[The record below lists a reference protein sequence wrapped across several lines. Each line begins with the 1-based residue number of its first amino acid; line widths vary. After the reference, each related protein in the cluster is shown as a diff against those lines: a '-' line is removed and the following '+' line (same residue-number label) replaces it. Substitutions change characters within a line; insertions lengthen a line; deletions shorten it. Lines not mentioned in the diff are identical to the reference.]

1 MSDPGATVTSVH
13 TQQRLAAGTVLA
25 ARFRIENV
33 LGLGGMGVVY
43 RATDLA
49 LDIPV
54 ALKLLRPELAARADA
69 FDRFRQELLTARQVS
84 SARVVRIHDL
94 AQDEGQWF
102 ITMDLIEGEA
112 LDRRIDRDGA
122 LASDAAVAIARQLA
136 EGLAAAHAKGVIHRD
151 LKPANVLL
159 DQDGSAYITDFGV
172 ARSLASGG
180 LTQSGAVIGTPDY
193 LSPEQARGEPVD
205 GRSDLYALGLILYEM
220 LTGAMPFT
228 GGTIPEILAQRMLR
242 TPPPVTE
249 QRPDTPAWIARLVD
263 RLLRPQPAHRF
274 QSAEEIIRAID
285 RREVPREW
293 LPRRRGLLAAAII
306 AVLALAGVGT
316 WYVRHEAAPAVVA
329 AIAPLHRLLVLPLDA
344 PEDALPATVRTA
356 LSVQTRAAF
365 AEVPGLAIV
374 DEERTLQG
382 QRQLDATATAR
393 VDIAAFRR
401 VVGADRALHVQLAPD
416 AKQWR
421 AIATLHQEGQA
432 LTLATATAGE
442 PAAAVEAL
450 LRIPALAE
458 GLAIPAGSLK
468 LSLPA
473 PRALERFGAAVLARR
488 DDKPADALK
497 GFRAAT
503 RAAPEF
509 AHGWLAQAE
518 AAAAIGEQDAAREAL
533 EHAQRTATSS
543 ELLQR
548 RVRADLALLEG
559 DAPTAAAQ
567 WRAQLQAA
575 PDDTFAELA
584 LSRALGNGG
593 DFTGA
598 IERLQKLV
606 ERDPND
612 PRAWFELGKFSI
624 LQGQAQRAVD
634 DHLVRALVL
643 YKRSGNRFGEAE
655 TVNALG
661 IGYSRLGQIDDAE
674 EQYRKA
680 VDLRTALG
688 NRRGLATSLRNL
700 GNVLSLRGKFD
711 EAAASFQ
718 QARKLHAALGDREG
732 LAAVENDLGLLAEER
747 GDYGAALNAFRRALT
762 LWQQAGHK
770 PGIAQAL
777 NDIGFAHYQ
786 LGAYDDAQ
794 AYLSQS
800 AEAYRVLGD
809 RTGQIRTQQN
819 LGQLATAR
827 GQWSEARARL
837 QASLDAAEQQQMFEE
852 VAVSLRNLAE
862 LDLLQGHLE
871 SSMRRAQRAETLFQ
885 QRDDS
890 RGRVDAGLLRV
901 QALLAARAMRQ
912 ARSELDE
919 LKPQL
924 ALASAE
930 QRAIAAHA
938 RAQLLAD
945 TPSDSARR
953 AQALGE
959 ASELADASGVKA
971 LQLLLQMQMSPDVRD
986 PALEGAVVSLGNAA
1000 LHLRWLE
1007 AAMQAALTGNDTAT
1021 ALRLYRDAQARLRRG
1036 DYLRAESLHDLGAQA
1051 LAASGDANAA
1061 QVARGQARLAQ
1072 QTFRKHLP
1080 VAMRRSN
1087 ASAAQASGR

>member
-1 MSDPGATVTSVH
+1 MNEPSATVTSIH
-13 TQQRLAAGTVLA
+13 SQQRLATGTVLA

-54 ALKLLRPELAARADA
+54 ALKLLRPELAARPDS
-69 FDRFRQELLTARQVS
+69 FERFRQELLTARQVS

-102 ITMDLIEGEA
+102 ITMDLIEGDA
-112 LDRRIDRDGA
+112 LDRRIDREGA
-122 LASDAAVAIARQLA
+122 LPPDQAIAIARQLA
-136 EGLAAAHAKGVIHRD
+136 EGLAAAHAKGVVHRD

-159 DQDGSAYITDFGV
+159 DAQGNAYITDFGV

-228 GGTIPEILAQRMLR
+228 GGTIPEILAQRMMR
-242 TPPPVTE
+242 TPPPVT
-249 QRPDTPAWIARLVD
+249 QVRPETPPWIARLVD
-263 RLLRPQPAHRF
+263 RLLRPQPAHRL
-274 QSAEEIIRAID
+274 QSADEVIRAID

-293 LPRRRGLLAAAII
+293 RPRRNSLVLLAVV
-306 AVLALAGVGT
+306 AVLALAGAAI
-316 WYVRHEAAPAVVA
+316 WYTRQSAAPVAVA
-329 AIAPLHRLLVLPLDA
+329 AVAPLHRLLVLPLEA
-344 PEDALPATVRTA
+344 PEEALPAPVRAA
-356 LSVQTRAAF
+356 LGVQTRAAF
-365 AEVPGLAIV
+365 GEVPGLAIV
-374 DEERTLQG
+374 DEERTQQG
-382 QRQLDATATAR
+382 LRQLDATSTAR
-393 VDIAAFRR
+393 VDIGAFRR
-401 VVGADRALHVQLAPD
+401 VVGADRALHIGLARQ
-416 AKQWR
+416 AGQWQ
-421 AIATLHQEGQA
+421 ALATLHKEGQA
-432 LTLATATAGE
+432 LTLGTATAAAPGE
-442 PAAAVEAL
+442 ALDAL
-450 LRIPALAE
+450 LRIATLAE
-458 GLAIPAGSLK
+458 GLAIPAGALK
-468 LSLPA
+468 LDLPPA
-473 PRALERFGAAVLARR
+473 SALEHFGSAVLARR
-488 DDKPADALK
+488 SDQPVEALQK
-497 GFRAAT
+497 FRAAT
-503 RAAPEF
+503 QAAPGF

-518 AAAAIGEQDAAREAL
+518 TAAAIGEQDAALDAL
-533 EHAQRTATSS
+533 EHALRTATAS

-548 RVRADLALLEG
+548 RVRAELALLEG

-567 WRAQLQAA
+567 WRAQLQTA
-575 PDDTFAELA
+575 PDDTFAELGLA
-584 LSRALGNGG
+584 RALGSGG
-593 DFTGA
+593 DFAAA
-598 IERLQKLV
+598 IGRLQKLV
-606 ERDPND
+606 ARDPND

-624 LQGQAQRAVD
+624 LQGRAQAAVD
-634 DHLVRALVL
+634 EHLVRALVL

-680 VDLRTALG
+680 VELRRALG

-700 GNVLSLRGKFD
+700 GNVLSLRGEFD
-711 EAAASFQ
+711 EAATHFQ
-718 QARKLHAALGDREG
+718 QARALHAALGDREG

-747 GDYGAALNAFRRALT
+747 GDYSAALAAFRRALR
-762 LWQQAGHK
+762 LWEQAGHK

-794 AYLSQS
+794 SYLGKS

-837 QASLDAAEQQQMFEE
+837 QASLDAAEQEQMFEE

-862 LDLLQGHLE
+862 LDLLQGHLD
-871 SSMRRAQRAETLFQ
+871 SSMQRAQRAETLFQ

-890 RGRVDAGLLRV
+890 RGRVDAALLRV
-901 QALLAARAMRQ
+901 QALLAGRAPAQ
-912 ARSELDE
+912 ARRLLDE
-919 LKPQL
+919 LKPAL
-924 ALASAE
+924 ASASAE
-930 QRAIAAHA
+930 QRAVAAQA
-938 RAQLLAD
+938 RAQLLAAAPD
-945 TPSDSARR
+945 DAARH
-953 AQALGE
+953 AQALAE
-959 ASELADASGVKA
+959 ARSLADASGVTV
-971 LQLLLQMQMSPDVRD
+971 LQLQLRLQATPDARA
-986 PALEGAVVSLGNAA
+986 PGLETAVVSLGNAA

-1007 AAMQAALTGNDTAT
+1007 MAMQAALAEGDTAG
-1021 ALRLYRDAQARLRRG
+1021 ALRYYREAQGRLRRG
-1036 DYLRAESLHDLGAQA
+1036 DFLRAEALHELGARA
-1051 LAASGDANAA
+1051 LVASGDDSAA
-1061 QVARGQARLAQ
+1061 AIARGHARLARL
-1072 QTFRKHLP
+1072 TFRNRLP
-1080 VAMRRSN
+1080 VALRRGFTSSPE
-1087 ASAAQASGR
+1087 A